1 MVDQNRHGLARRPDH
16 VRADEIGPAQARVGA
31 QAAHGRE
38 THQKQ
43 PRLNGTSPAFDGWVR
58 GKDPTM
64 SEKAAERK
72 TSDQKALKLAEKTD
86 VSPKQAKDLMRKH
99 GEDSPEVE
107 KEARNFKA
115 EG

>member
-1 MVDQNRHGLARRPDH
+1 
-16 VRADEIGPAQARVGA
+16 
-31 QAAHGRE
+31 
-38 THQKQ
+38 
-43 PRLNGTSPAFDGWVR
+43 
-58 GKDPTM
+58 M

-72 TSDQKALKLAEKTD
+72 TSDQKALKHAEKTD